1 MYKEEECLSLFS
13 FNIWRPYPTD
23 GSIYSFK
30 GMKQHFVETVS
41 NQNWLDIQTRQR
53 YDRPK
58 AIHSMLTLYRN
69 KVDIFAFQEL
79 TLPSY
84 QIIQKS
90 LGNGFTCIHH
100 SSSSKR
106 EHGYP
111 TDIFWNIQKYALLSF
126 EYKTKQQDG
135 KPLYWCLVRLLS
147 KQTNEIIN
155 VISAHLHCAFYE
167 SEVLDGV
174 NPRINDMK
182 AIIAL
187 INKSVKGDEAVFI
200 VGDFN
205 DFAIPPQYFSS
216 HKALKDSYA
225 SAFGDM
231 RECTPY
237 TCPTPA
243 AIFDP
248 KVSDGSAQTTYD
260 WQFFK
265 KQGINVNVEALSAK
279 VIKFHDMGIYPSDHY
294 PVHAIYRIK
303 YQEIQSKL

>member
-1 MYKEEECLSLFS
+1 MGTQRISSGTYKSMRCSHLSTKQS
-13 FNIWRPYPTD
+13 NRMANHCIGVSCAYYQNKP
-23 GSIYSFK
+23 
-30 GMKQHFVETVS
+30 MKS
-41 NQNWLDIQTRQR
+41 
-53 YDRPK
+53 
-58 AIHSMLTLYRN
+58 SM
-69 KVDIFAFQEL
+69 
-79 TLPSY
+79 SY
-84 QIIQKS
+84 QPI
-90 LGNGFTCIHH
+90 FTV
-100 SSSSKR
+100 
-106 EHGYP
+106 
-111 TDIFWNIQKYALLSF
+111 L
-126 EYKTKQQDG
+126 
-135 KPLYWCLVRLLS
+135 
-147 KQTNEIIN
+147 
-155 VISAHLHCAFYE
+155 YE

-187 INKSVKGDEAVFI
+187 INKSVKRDEAVFI

-231 RECTPY
+231 RECMSY

-279 VIKFHDMGIYPSDHY
+279 VIKFHDMGIYRSDHY